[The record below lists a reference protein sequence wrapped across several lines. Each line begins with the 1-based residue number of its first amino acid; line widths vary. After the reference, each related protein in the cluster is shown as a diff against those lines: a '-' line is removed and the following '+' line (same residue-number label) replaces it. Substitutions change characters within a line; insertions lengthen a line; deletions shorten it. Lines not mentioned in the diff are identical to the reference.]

1 MWKLCLQHSV
11 QRVPKLVNC
20 YRRQITDHCQL
31 LGTVVAQLLLP
42 DRRPWL
48 RQCCWLRRAS
58 KRWLA
63 KSQIQGTAPNHF
75 LLSSQYSFSTF
86 RWKKENDYTF
96 ESLLVCEKCAGKGHL
111 NVQLDCISS
120 LLAIFWSDLISWLL
134 GGCSTNNAR
143 VWLHLIAIDVGLQ
156 YMKSPQKS
164 SICQFSQ
171 NYFWIY
177 FSIFHYAA
185 ISVGGVI
192 NNPLP
197 ICQVHP
203 PRCHIRIHT
212 YAYSHILIFYCLPKD
227 QFTHIGFQMWHIW
240 GVVLLS
246 NFQTCSHNTSKDVPI
261 L

>member
-11 QRVPKLVNC
+11 QRMPKIVNC
-20 YRRQITDHCQL
+20 YRRQITL
-31 LGTVVAQLLLP
+31 LGTVVAQLLLLIGVLDSASVVGWGEQAKDDWP
-42 DRRPWL
+42 NPRFKELHQTISFCPLSILSQHSGGKRRMITPL
-48 RQCCWLRRAS
+48 KVCLFM
-58 KRWLA
+58 KNV
-63 KSQIQGTAPNHF
+63 PE
-75 LLSSQYSFSTF
+75 
-86 RWKKENDYTF
+86 KE
-96 ESLLVCEKCAGKGHL
+96 HI

-185 ISVGGVI
+185 ISVGGW
-192 NNPLP
+192 
-197 ICQVHP
+197 
-203 PRCHIRIHT
+203 
-212 YAYSHILIFYCLPKD
+212 S
-227 QFTHIGFQMWHIW
+227 
-240 GVVLLS
+240 
-246 NFQTCSHNTSKDVPI
+246 
-261 L
+261 

>member
-11 QRVPKLVNC
+11 QRVPKIFNC

-63 KSQIQGTAPNHF
+63 KSQIQGTAPNPAISFCPLSTLSQHSGGKRRMIT
-75 LLSSQYSFSTF
+75 LL
-86 RWKKENDYTF
+86 K
-96 ESLLVCEKCAGKGHL
+96 VCLFVKNVPEKGHL

-185 ISVGGVI
+185 ISVGGW
-192 NNPLP
+192 
-197 ICQVHP
+197 
-203 PRCHIRIHT
+203 
-212 YAYSHILIFYCLPKD
+212 S
-227 QFTHIGFQMWHIW
+227 
-240 GVVLLS
+240 
-246 NFQTCSHNTSKDVPI
+246 
-261 L
+261 